1 MPWKFTDVS
10 NLCLFL
16 PCHTYLVP
24 GTCGVDLDPSCY
36 EAVLSI
42 WVCMFHLQHI
52 PGSLTKLCISLH
64 PFLHIYQ
71 FMTHIMLLQSVTS
84 VRACPWNHRRYRN
97 HRRSWP
103 RIVFK
108 VWRQKVRWFLRFP
121 GGNAQR
127 FDMQSQFFPFF
138 WGGCQKLWVCFEV
151 EAPTCFQ
158 AGLSIN
164 HTWGNMRTQKRHQ
177 HC

>member
-16 PCHTYLVP
+16 PCHNYLVP

-121 GGNAQR
+121 SGNAQR
-127 FDMQSQFFPFF
+127 FDVKNFGFALRLRRPRVFKLDFQSITH
-138 WGGCQKLWVCFEV
+138 GE
-151 EAPTCFQ
+151 TC
-158 AGLSIN
+158 AHKNAIN
-164 HTWGNMRTQKRHQ
+164 IVSLPVWR
-177 HC
+177 